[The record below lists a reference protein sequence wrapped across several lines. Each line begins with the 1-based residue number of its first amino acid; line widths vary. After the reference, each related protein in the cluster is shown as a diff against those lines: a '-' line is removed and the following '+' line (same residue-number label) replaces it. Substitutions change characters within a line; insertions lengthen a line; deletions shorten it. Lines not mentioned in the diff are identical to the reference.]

1 MGDSESESTLHNNSL
16 WWLACGML
24 ALLANSWIILSIT
37 AKQQKHKPLE
47 LLLCFLAGTHILMAA
62 VPLTTYAVVHIP
74 QAQTCLKKMFL
85 WKGEGTTA
93 TFLKLSLRITQI
105 QMWQRFGWWME
116 DGVSLKSERN
126 GHLV

>member
-62 VPLTTYAVVHIP
+62 VPLTTYAVVQLRRESSNYDWNESSVRSLCPH
-74 QAQTCLKKMFL
+74 
-85 WKGEGTTA
+85 TTPWHWPPA
-93 TFLKLSLRITQI
+93 SQWPPFPTTEC
-105 QMWQRFGWWME
+105 GW
-116 DGVSLKSERN
+116 
-126 GHLV
+126 